1 MPSPPPELGRSPIL
15 ERGPLR
21 MDRRSASVHCA
32 GQPLPLSGQAYRLLL
47 ALAEAWPRTV
57 SRSELLRQQ
66 APPAQQAVMA
76 SMQAALWQLQQTV
89 ELLLALAL
97 AADHTVLAA
106 RADATA
112 GGQPAGQ
119 RAGTRTVAARVWLL
133 TADDDDHA
141 GVDENASLFAA
152 LPGAGKQHLRFAGG
166 HLLPADYV
174 ERLLPWLT
182 EARSARQP

>member
-119 RAGTRTVAARVWLL
+119 RAGTRTVAA
-133 TADDDDHA
+133 
-141 GVDENASLFAA
+141 
-152 LPGAGKQHLRFAGG
+152 LPGVGKQHLRLAGG